1 MRPLL
6 YSLLLLLALLPTAP
20 GQTGGFGSFLPGPPK
35 AVPTLVADTTAIAPA
50 TPFHVGIRFKLAD
63 GWHLYWR
70 FPGDSGAAPQVQWTL
85 PPGFEAGEIQWPLP
99 HLLKSEGDIF
109 TNVYEGEVLLPV
121 EIRPPATL
129 PKAPFV
135 FKAQLKWYVCS
146 ETCLPGEGEVTL
158 TLSPGAPLPDNKELF
173 TLWNSRLPQPTPPPF
188 SADWSRA
195 SDGLLVK
202 IEGAPAG
209 QKVEVFP
216 IPPAGAT
223 AEHPEMISR
232 TFRIPAPGAATKPL
246 GWKALVV
253 LEEPTGE
260 RRGWEVEGS
269 GSDKNPPAIAA
280 KQNNP
285 VPVVTTQQIVP
296 RQQMRPQ
303 TGGLGSILWAAFLG
317 GLLLNLMP
325 CVLPVIALKI
335 LGFTQQAGEDP
346 KRVFKLGLAFCAGV
360 FAFFSGLAIAV
371 LGLKAAGGGLNWG
384 FQFQNPWILTG
395 LITAVFIFG
404 LNLLGVFEIT
414 LGGETSSKLSE
425 LASKQGLGG
434 AFLHGAFTTL
444 LGTSCT
450 APYLG
455 VTLGFAVSQPA
466 PSVFVIFFTIA
477 AGMSLP
483 YLVLTSNPTLLR
495 FLPKPGAWMERLKQI
510 MGFLILGVAVWLL
523 GVLGQGRGMESL
535 SGMCSFLLIAG
546 ISCWLYGILRSRL
559 MALLLAL
566 ALLGGGYRVFVFDT
580 ISKPLEPKTALSTDE
595 WVPFSPERLANERA
609 LGRAVFVDFTA
620 DWCLNCKVN
629 ERLTLSKQEVK
640 DAFAAHNV
648 LLMKADWTNNDPV
661 ITAELNRFGRIGV
674 PFYLLYAPDAPD
686 PLVLPEL
693 LTPRIILEALE
704 KLPSR

>member
-6 YSLLLLLALLPTAP
+6 FSLLLLLTLLPSAP

-35 AVPTLVADTTAIAPA
+35 AVPSLLADTTAIAA
-50 TPFHVGIRFKLAD
+50 STPFHVGIRFKLAD

-70 FPGDSGAAPQVQWTL
+70 FPGDSGAAPQVKWTL

-99 HLLKSEGDIF
+99 HSLKSEGDIF

-121 EIRPPATL
+121 EIRPPASL
-129 PKAPFV
+129 PKGPFV
-135 FKAQLKWYVCS
+135 FQAQLKWYVCS
-146 ETCLPGEGEVTL
+146 ETCLPGEGDVSLTL
-158 TLSPGAPLPDNKELF
+158 TSGAPQPANAELF
-173 TLWNSRLPQPTPPPF
+173 TLWNNRLPQPAPPPF
-188 SADWSRA
+188 STEWNRA
-195 SDGLLVK
+195 PDGLLLK
-202 IEGAPAG
+202 IEGATSG

-216 IPPAGAT
+216 IPPSGAT
-223 AEHPEMISR
+223 AQHPEVVSR
-232 TFRIPAPGAATKPL
+232 TFRIPAPGAASNPE

-253 LEEPTGE
+253 LEEPTGA
-260 RRGWEVEGS
+260 RRGWEVEG
-269 GSDKNPPAIAA
+269 N
-280 KQNNP
+280 
-285 VPVVTTQQIVP
+285 VPVKKSPESKDQQTIPAGVAPITTAPSPQIP
-296 RQQMRPQ
+296 PQ
-303 TGGLGSILWAAFLG
+303 SGGLASILWAAFLG

-346 KRVFKLGLAFCAGV
+346 KRVFQLGLAFCAGV
-360 FAFFSGLAIAV
+360 FAFFSGLAVAV
-371 LGLKAAGGGLNWG
+371 LGLKAAGSGLNWG

-414 LGGETSSKLSE
+414 LGGDTSSKLGE
-425 LASKQGLGG
+425 LSSRQGFGG

-466 PSVFVIFFTIA
+466 GSVFAIFFTIA

-495 FLPKPGAWMERLKQI
+495 FLPKPGAWMERLKQV
-510 MGFLILGVAVWLL
+510 MGFVILGVAIWLL
-523 GVLGQGRGMESL
+523 GVLGQGRGIESL

-546 ISCWLYGILRSRL
+546 ISCWLLGILRSRL
-559 MALLLAL
+559 MALFLAL
-566 ALLGGGYRVFVFDT
+566 LLLGGGYRLFVFDT
-580 ISKPLEPKTALSTDE
+580 INKPIEPKTALTSDE
-595 WVPFSPERLANERA
+595 WVPFSPERLAKERA
-609 LGRAVFVDFTA
+609 LGRPIFVDFTA

-629 ERLTLSKQEVK
+629 ERLTLSKKEIK
-640 DAFAAHNV
+640 DAFATHNV
-648 LLMKADWTNNDPV
+648 LLMKADWTNSDPV
-661 ITAELNRFGRIGV
+661 ITAELHRFGRIGV

-686 PLVLPEL
+686 PLVFPEL